1 MPTRRHRAPEQ
12 IGAAM
17 QPLLDRIDREG
28 HFAIVRLAKAWPE
41 IVGEAIAR
49 RTEIVSLK
57 FHTAVVKVSGA
68 MWIQELNLM
77 KSQILARVTQRLGD
91 DVVRE
96 LRFVQG
102 RLARRE
108 RPKLRTVPRV
118 TRKSIELPELKDP
131 ELRKAF
137 ERLIEAWG
145 RVRDRKRPRPLPES
159 WAAWFVLHNRDRHA
173 IVERDR
179 SWPIQRKN
187 QNGTGFCTF

>member
-1 MPTRRHRAPEQ
+1 MNSMATRRDKAPQ
-12 IGAAM
+12 HIGAAI

-41 IVGEAIAR
+41 IVGETIAR

-77 KSQILARVTQRLGD
+77 KAQILARVRERIGD
-91 DVVRE
+91 DAVRE

-102 RLARRE
+102 RLSRRDHIK
-108 RPKLRTVPRV
+108 PKLRTVPRA

-131 ELRKAF
+131 ELRAAF

-145 RVRDRKRPRPLPES
+145 RASR
-159 WAAWFVLHNRDRHA
+159 
-173 IVERDR
+173 
-179 SWPIQRKN
+179 
-187 QNGTGFCTF
+187 

>member
-77 KSQILARVTQRLGD
+77 RSQILARVTQRLGD

-102 RLARRE
+102 RLSRRE
-108 RPKLRTVPRV
+108 RPKLRTVSRATT

-131 ELRKAF
+131 ELREAF

-145 RVRDRKRPRPLPES
+145 RASR
-159 WAAWFVLHNRDRHA
+159 
-173 IVERDR
+173 
-179 SWPIQRKN
+179 
-187 QNGTGFCTF
+187 

>member
-1 MPTRRHRAPEQ
+1 MRSVCVSGRRRYLGSVMPNRRHKAPEQ

-41 IVGEAIAR
+41 IVGETIAR

-68 MWIQELNLM
+68 MWIQELNMM
-77 KSQILARVTQRLGD
+77 KSQILARMTDRIGD
-91 DVVRE
+91 DAVRE

-102 RLARRE
+102 RLSRRE
-108 RPKLRTVPRV
+108 RPKLRTVPRA

-131 ELRKAF
+131 DLRQAF

-145 RVRDRKRPRPLPES
+145 RSSR
-159 WAAWFVLHNRDRHA
+159 
-173 IVERDR
+173 
-179 SWPIQRKN
+179 
-187 QNGTGFCTF
+187 

>member
-1 MPTRRHRAPEQ
+1 MATRRHKAPEQ

-17 QPLLDRIDREG
+17 QPILDRIDREG
-28 HFAIVRLAKAWPE
+28 HFAIVRLVKAWPE
-41 IVGEAIAR
+41 IVGETIAR

-77 KSQILARVTQRLGD
+77 KSQILARVQEQIGD
-91 DVVRE
+91 DAIRE

-102 RLARRE
+102 RLSRRE
-108 RPKLRTVPRV
+108 SAKPKLRTVPRAP
-118 TRKSIELPELKDP
+118 RKSIELPELKDP

-145 RVRDRKRPRPLPES
+145 RASR
-159 WAAWFVLHNRDRHA
+159 
-173 IVERDR
+173 
-179 SWPIQRKN
+179 
-187 QNGTGFCTF
+187 

>member
-17 QPLLDRIDREG
+17 QPMLDRIDREG

-49 RTEIVSLK
+49 RTEIVDLK
-57 FHTAVVKVSGA
+57 FHTAVVKVSTA
-68 MWIQELNLM
+68 MWIQELSQM
-77 KSQILARVTQRLGD
+77 RMQILERVQKKLGD

-102 RLARRE
+102 RLSRRE
-108 RPKLRTVPRV
+108 RPKLRTVPRP

-131 ELRKAF
+131 ELRAAF

-145 RVRDRKRPRPLPES
+145 RASR
-159 WAAWFVLHNRDRHA
+159 
-173 IVERDR
+173 
-179 SWPIQRKN
+179 
-187 QNGTGFCTF
+187 

>member
-1 MPTRRHRAPEQ
+1 MPTRRHKAPEQ

-41 IVGEAIAR
+41 IVGETIAR

-77 KSQILARVTQRLGD
+77 KSQILARVTERIGD
-91 DVVRE
+91 DAVRD

-102 RLARRE
+102 RLSRRE
-108 RPKLRTVPRV
+108 QLRPKLRTVPRS

-145 RVRDRKRPRPLPES
+145 RASR
-159 WAAWFVLHNRDRHA
+159 
-173 IVERDR
+173 
-179 SWPIQRKN
+179 
-187 QNGTGFCTF
+187 

>member
-1 MPTRRHRAPEQ
+1 MPTKRHKAPEP
-12 IGAAM
+12 IGAAL

-41 IVGEAIAR
+41 IVGETIAR

-77 KSQILARVTQRLGD
+77 KSQLLARVTARIGD
-91 DVVRE
+91 DAVRE

-102 RLARRE
+102 RLSRRE
-108 RPKLRTVPRV
+108 RPRLRTVARAP
-118 TRKSIELPELKDP
+118 RKSIELPELKDP

-137 ERLIEAWG
+137 KRLIEAWG
-145 RVRDRKRPRPLPES
+145 RS
-159 WAAWFVLHNRDRHA
+159 
-173 IVERDR
+173 ER
-179 SWPIQRKN
+179 
-187 QNGTGFCTF
+187 